1 MFFGFDLLHAGAED
15 LRPLKL
21 AERKDRLRALLP
33 DTAGPLLRY
42 VEHFDTGGE
51 AVLLSA
57 CKLSLEGIV
66 SKQANAP
73 YRSGRSETWTKA
85 SAAVATNWSSAPGPI
100 LAGSSAP

>member
-1 MFFGFDLLHAGAED
+1 
-15 LRPLKL
+15 L
-21 AERKDRLRALLP
+21 AA
-33 DTAGPLLRY
+33 
-42 VEHFDTGGE
+42 EHFDTGGE

-85 SAAVATNWSSAPGPI
+85 KCRGGHEVVIGAWTDTGGQFRSLMVGVNRGDHFIHVGRVGTGFSRDIASRLLPKLEP
-100 LAGSSAP
+100 